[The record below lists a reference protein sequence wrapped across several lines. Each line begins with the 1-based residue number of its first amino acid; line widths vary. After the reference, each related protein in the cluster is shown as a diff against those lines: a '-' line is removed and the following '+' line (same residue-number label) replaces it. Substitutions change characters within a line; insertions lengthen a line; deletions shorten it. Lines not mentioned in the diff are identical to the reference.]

1 MTSPTILPSY
11 DQFLEFRAVIIEA
24 IALAW
29 RDPAFLAE
37 LREAPKRALKERF
50 DYEYPVQVNLKVH
63 NDTSTWMPGLTGG
76 WKTNEFNALEL
87 VFPPAPE
94 PDQMTVALAAYNAKH
109 LDPIAPTER

>member
-37 LREAPKRALKERF
+37 LRENPKHALKERF
-50 DYEYPVQVNLKVH
+50 NYAYPAQVNLKVQ

-76 WKTNEFNALEL
+76 WKTTRFTALEI

-94 PDQMTVALAAYNAKH
+94 PEQMTVALAAYNAKH
-109 LDPIAPTER
+109 LNPLSLAEH